1 MNEIAE
7 MYASYPD
14 MLSPLQL
21 MEMLCISKT
30 STYRLL
36 SENVIPHLK
45 MGRIYRIP
53 KAYVIKYIADNTVA
67 AATTDRSSEVSA
79 VAM

>member
-1 MNEIAE
+1 MVYYSSETPVTTTERMFIMNEIAE

-53 KAYVIKYIADNTVA
+53 KA
-67 AATTDRSSEVSA
+67 
-79 VAM
+79 